1 VAKEKKVKK
10 EQAEQEKTDREKAQE
25 TLVTARVEE
34 AIAEA
39 EADVLAGKDTM
50 TLSSGVQIKLVPLP
64 PLLQRAVEE
73 KFPEPEI
80 PIVEVTVHKK
90 KVMQPNPDDPD
101 YQKALEQ
108 WAKDRGQA
116 LMDLAFIKGVV
127 FELPEDETWM
137 EELALVGVEVGEGQ
151 AARKLAY
158 LRSVAIATI
167 EDMMG
172 VTGRVLA
179 MSGVS
184 PQAIDEAAKTVQD

>member
-1 VAKEKKVKK
+1 MTKEKKVEQKK
-10 EQAEQEKTDREKAQE
+10 AEQEETERGKVRKDRI
-25 TLVTARVEE
+25 TARVEE

-39 EADVLAGKDTM
+39 EEAVLAGEDTM
-50 TLSSGVQIKLVPLP
+50 KLSSGVEIQLLPLP
-64 PLLQRAVEE
+64 PLLQRAVEA
-73 KFPEPEI
+73 KFPEPEP
-80 PIVEVTVHKK
+80 PIVEVKVHGKK
-90 KVMQPNPDDPD
+90 ETQPNPDDPD
-101 YQKALEQ
+101 YLEAREQ
-108 WAKDRGQA
+108 WAKDRGAA

-127 FELPEDETWM
+127 LELPEDETWI
-137 EELALVGVEVGEGQ
+137 EELALIGVEVGESK

-184 PQAIDEAAKTVQD
+184 PQAIDKAAKTVQD

>member
-1 VAKEKKVKK
+1 MAEVKK
-10 EQAEQEKTDREKAQE
+10 TEREKAQE
-25 TLVTARVEE
+25 EIITSRVEQ
-34 AIAEA
+34 AIVEA
-39 EADVLAGKDTM
+39 EEAVLAGEDTM
-50 TLSSGVQIKLVPLP
+50 KLSSGVEIKLLPLP
-64 PLLQRAVEE
+64 PLLQRAVEA
-73 KFPEPEI
+73 KFPEPEV
-80 PIVEVTVHKK
+80 PIIEVKVHKK
-90 KVMQPNPDDPD
+90 KVKQANPDDPD
-101 YQKALEQ
+101 YLAELEQ

-127 FELPEDETWM
+127 LDLPEDETWI
-137 EELALVGVEVGEGQ
+137 EELALIGVEVGESK